1 MADRKPITKKMRF
14 EVFKRDKF
22 TCQYCGAKAPDAI
35 LEVDH
40 IKPVAEGGGND
51 ILNLVTACRD
61 CNRGKG
67 RRMLSDDAIVS
78 AKRRQLDELAA
89 RREQIQMMYEWEL
102 SLVDSE
108 NDEVNAVESLFNEMT
123 GGTFTEAGRKHI
135 RNLCRKFGLDI
146 VLKAT
151 RKSFTHY
158 GFGTSDEMENALGKI
173 GGICFN
179 MTHKRCHQC
188 NQMKYRTNN
197 DEVFCK
203 VLNGRVDIDE
213 AELCGNYDPWFGGD
227 AE

>member
-1 MADRKPITKKMRF
+1 MADRKPIPKKVRF
-14 EVFKRDKF
+14 EVFKRDRF

-35 LEVDH
+35 LHVDH
-40 IKPVAEGGGND
+40 IRPVAEGGDNN

-61 CNRGKG
+61 CNLGKG
-67 RRMLSDDAIVS
+67 KRLLSDDAIVS
-78 AKRRQLDELAA
+78 AKRNQLEELAE

-108 NDEVNAVESLFNEMT
+108 NDEIDAVESLFHEMT
-123 GGTFTEAGRKHI
+123 GGSFTDAGRKHI
-135 RNLCRKFGLDI
+135 RSLCKKFGLEL
-146 VLKAT
+146 VLRAT
-151 RKSFTHY
+151 RISFTHY
-158 GFGTSDEMENALGKI
+158 SFGSQEEMDTALGKI

-188 NQMKYRTNN
+188 NQMKYRIDN

-213 AELCGNYDPWFGGD
+213 AEMCGNYDPWFGGD